1 MSEKIDSGL
10 SEVVSVIV
18 PAYNYGHFLGET
30 LSNLQKQTYKH
41 WECIIVDDG
50 STDNTKEVAKEWC
63 LKDQRFR
70 YIFQE
75 NAGLSAA
82 RNTGIKNSIGSFI
95 QLLDADDLLEVDKFK
110 NQLDIF
116 NKVPE
121 ADIVY
126 SEVRYFHTE
135 TPNERRFSMNENDSP
150 WMPCLSGKGQ
160 EIIKILLKINL
171 FVVNAALTRKS
182 VFDKVGAFNVKL
194 KSVEDY
200 EFWCRCAFKGL
211 FFQYDNA
218 SGSFALV
225 RAHAVSMS
233 KNKMTMSEASYQ
245 VRKLQVS
252 LISNVSDKANRLELE
267 KIFFIEVRYFLR
279 TIIDSYIANGNK
291 IKALK
296 YQIRLFFLEKDLKS
310 FLKGLS
316 SILKITS

>member
-1 MSEKIDSGL
+1 MSQNIDSGIPEL
-10 SEVVSVIV
+10 VSVIV

-30 LSNLQKQTYKH
+30 LSNLQKQTH
-41 WECIIVDDG
+41 ENWECIIVDDG
-50 STDNTKEVAKEWC
+50 STDNTQDVAKEWC
-63 LKDQRFR
+63 LRDKRYR

-82 RNTGIKNSIGSFI
+82 RNTGITNCIGTFI

-110 NQLDIF
+110 NQLEIF
-116 NKVPE
+116 NKEPE

-135 TPNERRFSMNENDSP
+135 TPNERRFSMSENDAP

-160 EIIKILLKINL
+160 EILKKLLKINL

-218 SGSFALV
+218 PSSFALV

-233 KNKMTMSEASYQ
+233 KNKMTMNEASYQ

-252 LISNVSDKANRLELE
+252 LISNVPNKVNRIELE
-267 KIFFIEVRYFLR
+267 KIYFIEVRYFLR
-279 TIIDSYIANGNK
+279 TMVELYIENGNK
-291 IKALK
+291 SAAAK
-296 YQIRLFFLEKDLKS
+296 YQFRLLILEQDMKS
-310 FLKGLS
+310 FLKGIM
-316 SILKITS
+316 SILIK